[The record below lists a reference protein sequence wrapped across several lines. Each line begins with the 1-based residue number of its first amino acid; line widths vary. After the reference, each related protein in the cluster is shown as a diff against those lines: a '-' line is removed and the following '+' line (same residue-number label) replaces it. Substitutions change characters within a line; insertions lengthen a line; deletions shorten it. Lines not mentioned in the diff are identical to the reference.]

1 MSKHLQR
8 GLDEMRRQLV
18 GQFGVVEEMVHMA
31 VRSLVERRFE
41 LADKVIAT
49 DNAVDATDIL
59 IEEECLKLL
68 ALHQPVASDL
78 RWLITVIKINAE
90 LERMAD
96 LACNIAE
103 RSKSLSLFPLFPVP
117 DQLTEMASRAIA
129 MVRRSLD
136 AFVES
141 NSRKATEVIHSD
153 DRVDAMNRE
162 VIIILQG
169 LMRQDVEFIEPGVH
183 CFSVSRHLE
192 RIADLAENLAEEV
205 IYLIDGEIVRHKHG
219 LLPHDGFMFND

>member
-219 LLPHDGFMFND
+219 LLPNDGFMFND